1 MVVRREALVWTLVRW
16 VWFVACATVAV
27 LVVRGATASLDGP
40 TAPIWRYRSADAP
53 RVIVRGTVRAMPNA
67 DLDPAHAV
75 CVVHHETL
83 QRCGKSSCW
92 RSIQGMN
99 YSRGVLTVE
108 SSSSPVPTALVIG
121 TDFRVDPGLPDAKVV
136 VGPRRDFWGKTARAA
151 GLGFRAADISAPSH
165 RVVERCIAADEAI
178 VVEGCVAGSSEPRIG
193 ACAGQPAYGLTRGR
207 TPEAAIDSAADDVA
221 VRLGIGFGF
230 LLAGVLALV
239 RGKGT
244 LVDALARR
252 AGAPKAFG
260 TPDAI
265 ALIVVPVALVVNLL
279 FYASHQPSTYAW
291 VRWGG
296 FASITAMAS
305 WFLLMR
311 HMIYRRRLAAAALAP
326 VLATETK
333 PLASA
338 NGTVELSVRARRS
351 GDGVK
356 PFLGEEPVAFAST
369 TVRESYKSGKNTNT
383 RELLAIRPQDDLEV
397 VDDSGEGVLH
407 LANAVLDVEVR
418 KLNMKQAPPRFE
430 ERGIVLDRHSE
441 HVAYQVE
448 ERFIRDGEPL
458 YVLGEVSDVTL
469 QHDERSYRAVRGSP
483 TLGSA
488 DAPPVLV
495 FAGDERGLVAS
506 VAAEARHANG
516 LAILAGAALALLA
529 AATGWLALL

>member
-1 MVVRREALVWTLVRW
+1 MVARREALGWTVLRWGWLLGCAVAALLVIG
-16 VWFVACATVAV
+16 
-27 LVVRGATASLDGP
+27 GAAKSFDGP
-40 TAPIWRYRSADAP
+40 TAPIWRYRSADPP
-53 RVIVRGTVRAMPNA
+53 RVIVRGTVRTVANPE
-67 DLDPAHAV
+67 LDEAHAV
-75 CVVHHETL
+75 CVVQHETL

-92 RSIQGMN
+92 RPIQGMH
-99 YSRGVLTVE
+99 YSRGLLTVT
-108 SSSSPVPTALVIG
+108 SSSSPVPSELVLG
-121 TDFRVDPGLPDAKVV
+121 TDFRIDPGPPDAKVV
-136 VGPRRDFWGKTARAA
+136 TGPRRDFWGKTARAS
-151 GLGFRAADISAPSH
+151 GLGFKQSDITAPNH
-165 RVVERCIAADEAI
+165 RVVERCIAQDEPV
-178 VVEGCVAGSSEPRIG
+178 VVEGCLAGGVRIG
-193 ACAGQPAYGLTRGR
+193 ACVGEPVYGLTRGA
-207 TPEAAIDSAADDVA
+207 TAEAANDNAADNVA
-221 VRLGIGFGF
+221 LRLGIGFGL

-244 LVDALARR
+244 LVDALAQR

-260 TPDAI
+260 TPEAV
-265 ALIVVPVALVVNLL
+265 ALVVVPVALLVNLL
-279 FYASHQPSTYAW
+279 FYASSQPSTYAW

-296 FASITAMAS
+296 FASITAIAS

-338 NGTVELSVRARRS
+338 SGTVELSVRARRS
-351 GDGVK
+351 GDGVA
-356 PFLGEEPVAFAST
+356 PFLDEASVAFVAT
-369 TVRESYKSGKNTNT
+369 TVREQYKSGKNTST
-383 RELLAIRPQDDLEV
+383 RELLVVRPRADLEV

-407 LANAVLDVEVR
+407 LENAVLDVEVR
-418 KLNMKQAPPRFE
+418 KLTMKLAPPRFA
-430 ERGIVLDRHSE
+430 ERGIVLDLHPD
-441 HVAYQVE
+441 HVSYQVE
-448 ERFIRDGEPL
+448 ERIIRDGEPL
-458 YVLGEVSDVTL
+458 YVLGEVSNVTL

-516 LAILAGAALALLA
+516 LAILAGAVLALLA